1 MRAAIE
7 NIYGAFLLTAMICA
21 PAGVPLVAIL
31 LWVTWTGAELR
42 MPLWVGMILAV
53 LIVPVALF
61 TAPVVMKPLRA
72 MVAAGLPPVTLPI
85 AEFVLMNGMVF
96 GGILLIVAD
105 PLVAL
110 LMTVALAC
118 VFRALEPLIER
129 LEKNAPPMGDE
140 A

>member
-1 MRAAIE
+1 MRAVIE
-7 NIYGAFLLTAMICA
+7 NIYGAILLTVMICA
-21 PAGVPLVAIL
+21 P
-31 LWVTWTGAELR
+31 
-42 MPLWVGMILAV
+42 
-53 LIVPVALF
+53 
-61 TAPVVMKPLRA
+61 
-72 MVAAGLPPVTLPI
+72 AGLPPVTLPI

-129 LEKNAPPMGDE
+129 LEKNAPSMGDE
-140 A
+140 V